1 MKISRLI
8 PQEDQLCK
16 TWYLLFFINFFVMG
30 VGRYVSYPMPVSL
43 LVEVF
48 YFACIIA
55 SASDEKNKGNIGRA
69 ACTMLFLYLPW
80 VSYSVLEAGNLS
92 AEIPYD
98 IIFSRWF
105 AEIRNMAFQV
115 IYGMM
120 VCAAIFV
127 RKGQLHTMFKIW
139 GLCILICTGKTL
151 MQQYM
156 GFDYAEA
163 AFLAGGGART
173 HMVNGII
180 RYFSLFPDAATHG
193 CCMAASGA
201 TFLAVML
208 SVHNKYEKIYYT
220 ICAFAA
226 IYSMMASGTRT
237 GIFVLGVGIMVY
249 TALSK
254 RITAIISSVILGGIF
269 MGILIFT
276 DIGQGNA
283 MIRRMRSAFNK
294 DDASMAVRDMNQQ
307 AMKRYVDELPLGL
320 GAGIR
325 NGDIPP
331 SNKNYYLSIVPPDS
345 TWVYVN
351 IRYGNLGKYLFLFSF
366 FGICFYSCFICFFR
380 IRDPELRGL
389 LAGISSGATAMVVAG
404 YANHIQ
410 LQYPNCF
417 IFFGQL
423 MIVYLGPELDR
434 RIMEE
439 QLRKDQEAL
448 ALADPESS
456 YAHPLSLSE
465 QE

>member
-1 MKISRLI
+1 MTLSRLI

-16 TWYLLFFINFFVMG
+16 TWYALYFVNFFVMG

-43 LVEVF
+43 LVELF

-55 SASDEKNKGNIGRA
+55 SASDENNKGNIGRA
-69 ACTMLFLYLPW
+69 ACTMLWLYLPW
-80 VSYSVLEAGNLS
+80 VIYSLLEAGNMS
-92 AEIPYD
+92 SQIAFNV
-98 IIFSRWF
+98 IFTRWF
-105 AEIRNMAFQV
+105 AEIRNMGFQV
-115 IYGMM
+115 VYGML

-127 RKGQLHTMFKIW
+127 RKGQLLTMYKVW

-193 CCMAASGA
+193 CCMAASAA
-201 TFLAVML
+201 TFVSVTL
-208 SVHNKYEKIYYT
+208 SVQDKREKIFFA
-220 ICAFAA
+220 ICTLAA
-226 IYSMMASGTRT
+226 AYSMMASGTRT

-249 TALSK
+249 AALSK
-254 RITAIISSVILGGIF
+254 RIAAIVTSCILGGIF
-269 MGILIFT
+269 LGVLIFT
-276 DIGQGNA
+276 DIGQGNS

-294 DDASMAVRDMNQQ
+294 DDASMAVREMNQQ
-307 AMKRYVDELPLGL
+307 AMERYVNELPLGL

-325 NGDIPP
+325 TGDIPP

-351 IRYGNLGKYLFLFSF
+351 IRYGNLGKYIFLFSF
-366 FGICFYSCFICFFR
+366 FSICLYAGIICFFR

-389 LAGISSGATAMVVAG
+389 LAGLTSGATAMVVAG

-423 MIVYLGPELDR
+423 VIVYLGPQMDA
-434 RIMEE
+434 RIAEE
-439 QLRKDQEAL
+439 QLQKDKELL
-448 ALADPESS
+448 AQ
-456 YAHPLSLSE
+456 SE